1 MSTVHLILQ
10 GKGGVGK
17 IVHRGFTGQYLQEKG
32 VAVRCFDADSVN
44 CLSAPWERIPR
55 VPGPLRS
62 QNLVPLASAP
72 VWPPDM
78 IFRSIFVPNNA
89 LVCDFGN
96 YFARAFGRYF
106 AWSSFGQARVLAES

>member
-17 IVHRGFTGQYLQEKG
+17 IVHRGFTGPISPGKR
-32 VAVRCFDADSVN
+32 RCRALFRCRSG
-44 CLSAPWERIPR
+44 LLPFGPWERIPR